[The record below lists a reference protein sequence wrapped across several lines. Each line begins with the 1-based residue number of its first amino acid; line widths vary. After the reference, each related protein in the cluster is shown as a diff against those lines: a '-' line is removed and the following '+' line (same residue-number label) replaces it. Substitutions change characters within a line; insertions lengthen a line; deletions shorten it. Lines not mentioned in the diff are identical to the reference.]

1 MSESAIAVPV
11 AALPEREAT
20 AFGHP
25 RGLVFLAFTEV
36 WERFSFY
43 GMQALLVLYLVDT
56 LLRPDHIGRVAGL
69 VALRTGVERVLGPLS
84 TQAFASEIFGLYG
97 GLVYFT
103 PVFGGLVG
111 DRLLGQRRTVMLGA
125 ALMSIGHLLM
135 AFDRSFLIAL
145 GFLIVGCGCLKGNIS
160 AQVGKLY
167 QPGDPRRTRAFA
179 VFNVAINVGGLF
191 GPFVC
196 GAIGEVYGWRYG
208 FAVAGVLMVLGL
220 ITYAAGQRWMP
231 PDSLRRPHDPHPPHP
246 RLNGGDWR
254 LIAALFL
261 MLFIG
266 LFFSIA
272 YYQLSDVYMLWV
284 RATVNRRLFG
294 LTVPVTWFGGID
306 SFFTIASTPLL
317 IGLWRWQAGRR
328 REPSDLVKIGIAS
341 AAVAVAYLMLA
352 ALSLGPGQVNMLW
365 PLLFSA
371 VLGTAF
377 VYQWPTT
384 LTLVSRIAPAA
395 VNSTMMGVAFLT
407 LFVSY
412 TVVGWVGGFYER
424 LTPAGF
430 WLLHAGI
437 GGFGAVLV
445 MIFNPLLS
453 RVFALAP
460 DPGHKTP

>member
-1 MSESAIAVPV
+1 MSGDVIAAPLAVP
-11 AALPEREAT
+11 PEREGT
-20 AFGHP
+20 LFGHP

-43 GMQALLVLYLVDT
+43 GMQTLLVLYLVDS
-56 LLRPDHIGRVAGL
+56 LLRPDHVGRVMGL
-69 VALRTGVERVLGPLS
+69 VGLRAAVEHVLGPLS

-125 ALMSIGHLLM
+125 VLMSIGHLLM
-135 AFDRSFLIAL
+135 AFDRWFLVAL
-145 GFLIVGCGCLKGNIS
+145 VFLIVGCGCLKGNIS

-167 QPGDPRRTRAFA
+167 GPDDPRRAQAFA
-179 VFNVAINVGGLF
+179 VFNVAINMGGLF

-231 PDSLRRPHDPHPPHP
+231 PDGLRRRHEPRTPHPGLDA
-246 RLNGGDWR
+246 RDWR
-254 LIAALFL
+254 VIAALFL

-272 YYQLSDVYMLWV
+272 YYQLSDVYLLWV
-284 RATVNRRLFG
+284 RAAVDRRLFG
-294 LTVPVTWFGGID
+294 LTVPATWFGGLD
-306 SFFTIASTPLL
+306 SLFTIASTPFL
-317 IGLWRWQAGRR
+317 IGLWRRQAGRG
-328 REPSDLVKIGIAS
+328 REPSDLVKIGVGS
-341 AAVAVAYLMLA
+341 AAVAAAYLMLA
-352 ALSLGPGQVNMLW
+352 AVSRGTGQVAMVW

-384 LTLVSRIAPAA
+384 LALVSRVAPAP

-412 TVVGWVGGFYER
+412 TVVGWVGGFYEA
-424 LTPAGF
+424 LSPAGF

-437 GGFGAVLV
+437 SGFGAVLV
-445 MIFNPLLS
+445 MVFNPLLS
-453 RVFALAP
+453 RVFALAQSP
-460 DPGHKTP
+460 ERKVP